1 MSAPQRSST
10 LATALICLGLI
21 AACSSGE
28 ERRAPG
34 ADRSALAPP
43 QGLGL
48 QPVALPDY
56 AAMEASAREQMRAR
70 VSSLRSKIA
79 SSAAT
84 RADLS
89 ASYGEMG
96 ELLLAA
102 TYLDAAESCF
112 LNAQTLAPDDRRW
125 PYYLG
130 HLYKIKGPLE
140 KSVASFERALQLQPT
155 DVATLVWLGEAYLSQ
170 GRADAAAPLFAKA
183 LTLDPK
189 SAAARFGAGRAALA
203 GKDYAR
209 AAKDLE
215 AALALEPLAT
225 AIHYP
230 LAMAYRGL
238 GKLTE
243 ARAHLA
249 LQGDVDARPSDPLM
263 QQLDDLLQTAE
274 AYNVRGG
281 RELDAGNWAAAAAN
295 FRKGLE
301 LSRNDTSLRHRLGT
315 ALFQMGDAGGAAE
328 QFEQVLRIS
337 PRHAR
342 AHFSLGVLLFA
353 NGRYDEAIER
363 FSRAL
368 EYEPGYVQARVQ
380 MAAAMAR
387 TGRPEQALREYGQ
400 ALEADPTLADA
411 AYGYAMTLVRLRR
424 YEEARDRLSE
434 GTNAHPDQPMF
445 SNALARLLAAAPDDR
460 VRDGRRAKTLVDAL
474 LKGPPTMELAETA
487 AMMLAELGQ
496 YAQAAATQRDVITA
510 AEQRGLR
517 EDVTRLTENLHR
529 YERGEPCRRPFTD
542 AELP

>member
-1 MSAPQRSST
+1 MSTRWRREA
-10 LATALICLGLI
+10 LAAILVCLCFATACG
-21 AACSSGE
+21 SRE
-28 ERRAPG
+28 ERRVPA
-34 ADRSALAPP
+34 AASALAPP

-56 AAMEASAREQMRAR
+56 TAMEGSAREQMRAR
-70 VSSLRSKIA
+70 VSSLQSKIG
-79 SSAAT
+79 STRTT

-89 ASYGEMG
+89 AAYGEMG
-96 ELLLAA
+96 ELLMAA

-112 LNAQTLAPDDRRW
+112 LNAQTLAPADRRW

-140 KSVASFERALQLQPT
+140 KSVASFERVLQLQPD
-155 DVATLVWLGEAYLSQ
+155 DVAALVWLGDAYLSQ

-183 LTLDPK
+183 LTLDAN
-189 SAAARFGAGRAALA
+189 SAAARFGAGRVALA

-215 AALALEPLAT
+215 AALAIEPLAT

-243 ARAHLA
+243 AQAHLA
-249 LQGDVDARPSDPLM
+249 LQGDVEARPADPLM
-263 QQLDDLLQTAE
+263 RQLDSLLQTAE

-281 RELDAGNWAAAAAN
+281 RELDAGNWAAAAED

-301 LSRNDTSLRHRLGT
+301 LSPNDTSLRHRLGT
-315 ALFQMGDAGGAAE
+315 ALYQMGNAAGAAE
-328 QFEQVLRIS
+328 QFEQVIRIS
-337 PRHAR
+337 PRYAR
-342 AHFSLGVLLFA
+342 AHFSLGVLLLA
-353 NGRYDEAIER
+353 SGRYDEAIER

-387 TGRPEQALREYGQ
+387 AGRPEQALGEYAK

-411 AYGYAMTLVRLRR
+411 AFGYAMTLVRLRR
-424 YEEARDRLSE
+424 YQEARDRLAE
-434 GTNAHPDQPMF
+434 DMNAHSDDPRF
-445 SNALARLLAAAPDDR
+445 AHALARLLAAAPDDK

-474 LKGPPTMELAETA
+474 LKGGPTIEVAETA

-496 YAQAAATQRDVITA
+496 YAQAAATQRDVLNA
-510 AEQRGLR
+510 AGQQGLG
-517 EDVTRLTENLHR
+517 DVVTRLTENLHR
-529 YERGEPCRRPFTD
+529 YERGEPCRRPFAD
-542 AELP
+542 SELP